1 MDLSSAPSLIE
12 KQFPVS
18 RLSKESYK
26 ERKAGSGQTLTGL
39 GKWWGR
45 KPLVLVRATILASL
59 LPATAD
65 AKKDRELFLRLMR
78 MDDDSIFER
87 QEGAT
92 IVPEKVVT
100 ELSAAEQ
107 EHWLATNAK
116 GKWIWNSSRTAAELD
131 EFKRARFA
139 KIALDE
145 RLSDALR
152 PEEVDDRP
160 YPDALWTDIE
170 KHWGVKA
177 TSLDSLV
184 EELGKARFG
193 HRPKV
198 GDCFCGGGSIPFEAA
213 RIGCEAFASDL
224 NPVAGLLTWGALN
237 IVGGGPEAKEKVE
250 AAQKQWLEA
259 VDTQITAWGIE
270 HNDKGERADAYLYCA
285 ETVCPNTECGWSVPM
300 SQSWLVSQKT
310 DTGIRLIP
318 DEANLRYDFAMAMG
332 KEISRPT
339 VDGGKLVCPHC
350 KAETPIKTIRGD
362 YVVGTGKDK
371 ETKNKLRPW
380 TKEDFKPRASD
391 IFQERLYCVRWVKKG
406 PGSRDVRRYAAPDA
420 SDLAREQKVEQL
432 LTGVFEEWQE
442 KGFIPNAP
450 IEPGDETSR
459 LTRERGWTHWHHLFN
474 PRQLL
479 VLGSLSSAAT
489 RPEQALVIGK
499 CCEWGGKLCA
509 LNRDSGRGI
518 STYANQAL
526 NTLNDYFCRG
536 VTGFF
541 ELFQYGQS
549 KSFSPAV
556 PVISDARLLTREV
569 DIWITD
575 PPYADAV
582 NYHELT
588 EFFLAWYQPHLRK
601 FFPDWPVD
609 SRRALAV
616 KGEGESFMKTAT
628 AIYANLTKHMPDNGM
643 QVLMFT
649 HQDADVWADLAIII
663 WASGLKATAA
673 WVIGTETSSGL
684 KDGNYVKGTVLLVLR
699 KRDSEEEAFLPDVW
713 PSVRREVGSQI
724 RFMRGLDAAH
734 GDSPDFSDSDYQL
747 AAYAAALKAITSFAA
762 YNGHTPEEALM
773 ESQKEKGAKKKSEKK
788 SAKESIRKLIDDAL
802 HLAGNLLIPIRLHAE
817 EEKRVEIWGKLNKH
831 ERFLVQSLES
841 SRSGIRQQGVFQDL
855 AKGFNLLDYKEFFA
869 DTKANEIRF
878 KTPSEWGKR
887 RLETGGDGWEGSLCR
902 MVFRAIDEVR
912 KNDNAGQAGLEW
924 LRTEFGADFFQK
936 KEMVV
941 FLLKYFAGIGLD
953 DWAADVEAAGIL
965 AETVQLAAF

>member
-1 MDLSSAPSLIE
+1 MDLSLAPSLIE

-26 ERKAGSGQTLTGL
+26 ERKAASGQTLTGL

-87 QEGAT
+87 QKGTA
-92 IVPEKVVT
+92 IVPEKVAP

-107 EHWLATNAK
+107 EHWLAKNAK
-116 GKWIWNSSRTAAELD
+116 GKWIWNSSRTMAELD

-160 YPDALWTDIE
+160 YPDALWIDIE
-170 KHWGVKA
+170 SHWGIKA

-250 AAQKQWLEA
+250 SAQKQWLEA
-259 VDTQITAWGIE
+259 VDAQITAWGIE

-285 ETVCPNTECGWSVPM
+285 ETICPNTECGWAVPM
-300 SQSWLVSQKT
+300 SPSWLVSQKT
-310 DTGIRLIP
+310 DTGIRLLP
-318 DEANLRYDFAMAMG
+318 DEVNRRYDFAMATG
-332 KEISRPT
+332 KGISMPT
-339 VDGGKLVCPHC
+339 VAGGKLVCPHC
-350 KAETPIKTIRGD
+350 KAETRIKTIRGD
-362 YVVGTGKDK
+362 YVVGAGKDK

-380 TKEDFKPRASD
+380 TKEEFKPKASD
-391 IFQERLYCVRWVKKG
+391 IFQERLYCVRWVKKVD
-406 PGSRDVRRYAAPDA
+406 GSRDVRRYAAPDA
-420 SDLAREQKVEQL
+420 SDLAREQKVEAL
-432 LTGVFEEWQE
+432 LSERFADWQE

-450 IEPGDETSR
+450 IEPGEETSR
-459 LTRERGWTHWHHLFN
+459 LTRERGWTHWHQILN
-474 PRQLL
+474 PRQLILLGCFSENLRSLEL
-479 VLGSLSSAAT
+479 VTALG
-489 RPEQALVIGK
+489 K
-499 CCEWGGKLCA
+499 KLDWSCKGSMWLTA
-509 LNRDSGRGI
+509 QEIPNQI
-518 STYANQAL
+518 FANQAI
-526 NTLNDYFCRG
+526 NPGWNYGARG
-536 VTGFF
+536 HLLVGS
-541 ELFQYGQS
+541 LFRIKLS
-549 KSFSPAV
+549 KLKTIEKCLIKVQGALQ
-556 PVISDARLLTREV
+556 IDSDSDL
-569 DIWITD
+569 WITD

-588 EFFLAWYQPHLRK
+588 ECFLAWYQPHLK
-601 FFPDWPVD
+601 KHFPNWPVD

-616 KGEGESFMKTAT
+616 KGEGEPFMKTAA

-663 WASGLKATAA
+663 WAAGLKATAA

-684 KDGNYVKGTVLLVLR
+684 KEGNYVQGTVLLVLR
-699 KRDSEEEAFLPDVW
+699 KRDSDEEAFRSDVW
-713 PSVRREVGSQI
+713 PSVRREVESQI

-762 YNGHTPEEALM
+762 YNGYTPEDALGG
-773 ESQKEKGAKKKSEKK
+773 SQK
-788 SAKESIRKLIDDAL
+788 AKESIRKLIDDAL

-855 AKGFNLLDYKEFFA
+855 AKGFGLSDYKEFFA

-941 FLLKYFAGIGLD
+941 FLLKYFAGVGLD